1 MIFSPSNSK
10 IMLDFTKIK
19 VEDSKTE
26 ASKLDPKCFIR
37 KIMVGNC
44 KIYSDAKLEKAV
56 TYDIVMPREDKSNFF
71 TCDKFKGIVAA
82 GTQPEVISFIF
93 KPPSGNETLVIL

>member
-1 MIFSPSNSK
+1 M
-10 IMLDFTKIK
+10 
-19 VEDSKTE
+19 
-26 ASKLDPKCFIR
+26 
-37 KIMVGNC
+37 
-44 KIYSDAKLEKAV
+44 
-56 TYDIVMPREDKSNFF
+56 TYDIVMPKEDKSNFF